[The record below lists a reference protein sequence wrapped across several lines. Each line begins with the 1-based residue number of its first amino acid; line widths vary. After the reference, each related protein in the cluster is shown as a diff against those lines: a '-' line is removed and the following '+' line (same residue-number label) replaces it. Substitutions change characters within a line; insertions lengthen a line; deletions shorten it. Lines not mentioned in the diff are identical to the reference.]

1 MSGQDVH
8 WALALGV
15 AVVGGVVAVV
25 TTGWGRIGRPGR
37 LAVDRAILVAIAAVI
52 VAIASGLLLLAAG
65 GRPADALH
73 FVYAAAAL
81 GALPIARFAGVFA
94 GRRALA
100 VVVGAVVLV
109 ALVVRLAQTG

>member
-8 WALALGV
+8 GALAVAVAVIGV
-15 AVVGGVVAVV
+15 AVAAVAI
-25 TTGWGRIGRPGR
+25 GWGRFGRPGR
-37 LAVDRAILVAIAAVI
+37 LAVDRAILVAIAAAL
-52 VAIASGLLLLAAG
+52 VAIGSGVLLLITG

-81 GALPIARFAGVFA
+81 VALPIARFAGVFA
-94 GRRALA
+94 SRRALA
-100 VVVGAVVLV
+100 VVVGALILV

>member
-8 WALALGV
+8 WALAV
-15 AVVGGVVAVV
+15 AVGAIGVVAAVL
-25 TTGWGRIGRPGR
+25 TAGWGRFGRPGR
-37 LAVDRAILVAIAAVI
+37 LAVDRAILIAIAAVL
-52 VAIASGLLLLAAG
+52 VAIGSGLLLLAAG

-81 GALPIARFAGVFA
+81 AVLPIVRFTAAFSS
-94 GRRALA
+94 RRPLA
-100 VVVGAVVLV
+100 VVVGALVLV